1 MNKCILN
8 AQIFLVETCGRYE
21 CNELLDIYTYIYYIV
36 IYTANKPFWRPV
48 YKCRM
53 QLCDLCWHV
62 SSVVNRATSFF
73 LTHSLVL
80 NAYSPAMLVP
90 DIVHHR
96 WSMCCGNQQTIL
108 QHLTYNYQL
117 RCCIVI
123 DCPTACNMLVRAV
136 FLEAMPF

>member
-1 MNKCILN
+1 MHRYSLWKHVVFMNAMN
-8 AQIFLVETCGRYE
+8 YW
-21 CNELLDIYTYIYYIV
+21 IYIHIYYIV
-36 IYTANKPFWRPV
+36 IILYTANKPFWRPV

-62 SSVVNRATSFF
+62 TSVVNRATSFF

-96 WSMCCGNQQTIL
+96 
-108 QHLTYNYQL
+108 
-117 RCCIVI
+117 
-123 DCPTACNMLVRAV
+123 
-136 FLEAMPF
+136 